1 MVSKAAILPLILTAT
16 SLAFFT
22 LIHLF
27 VFLSIQGFLAQRSL
41 FSRCFHSNGGDGV
54 GELEKETQRKKK
66 SKNLGA
72 ITVFK
77 LEKKKKSRTESWER
91 EQWWLLERRY
101 NCCYSLR
108 EVFPEPSEQD
118 QHPVTCVPDNKI
130 SPLQYLAQT

>member
-77 LEKKKKSRTESWER
+77 LEKA
-91 EQWWLLERRY
+91 
-101 NCCYSLR
+101 
-108 EVFPEPSEQD
+108 
-118 QHPVTCVPDNKI
+118 TCNPIILKTATVNTLMYT
-130 SPLQYLAQT
+130 LQAFASTHTSK

>member
-77 LEKKKKSRTESWER
+77 LEKKKKVEQSPGKESNGGCWKEDITAVTPSGKSSLSPQNR
-91 EQWWLLERRY
+91 ISILLHA
-101 NCCYSLR
+101 SLTTR
-108 EVFPEPSEQD
+108 FLLCS
-118 QHPVTCVPDNKI
+118 T
-130 SPLQYLAQT
+130 

>member
-1 MVSKAAILPLILTAT
+1 MYFSEANTRTVHQRQKKRPQE
-16 SLAFFT
+16 T
-22 LIHLF
+22 LSF
-27 VFLSIQGFLAQRSL
+27 GKERQRSL

-108 EVFPEPSEQD
+108 EVFPEPSE
-118 QHPVTCVPDNKI
+118 
-130 SPLQYLAQT
+130 